1 VAVVDLAHA
10 REQGFTSGVNNYCSQ
25 LIGCAQMGLNN
36 EKVMDM
42 GQPAVLATAGILSA
56 AAVGATYT
64 PTDFLGTGD
73 LVGGKFV
80 STPWGREIDFVL
92 SGAGTNQ
99 VDIYG
104 RDYLGQ
110 PVHKTLT
117 GNGATRVPTGVA
129 LKWLDRIVVATGG
142 GLTISVGYTARLGL
156 EYRTIA
162 VITEFADLTKAGTA
176 GTLAGPDI
184 TDPAT
189 SATTDPRGLY
199 TPTTTP
205 DGVKNIWLQTLLLPV
220 VNINGN
226 GGLHGI
232 QHFGA

>member
-1 VAVVDLAHA
+1 
-10 REQGFTSGVNNYCSQ
+10 
-25 LIGCAQMGLNN
+25 
-36 EKVMDM
+36 M